1 MRAKSGP
8 LQGGL
13 DALLQKNLKWVRAQP
28 EKQMPFVSYV
38 SRSLYFSELSVSVY
52 GERLSLKMK
61 FKKIT

>member
-38 SRSLYFSELSVSVY
+38 SRSLYFSELSVY